1 MFCLLHIPNF
11 TIAVVSGRKCSGP
24 ACGDYQGAFRCLF
37 IFLWILT
44 LSHMG
49 TWSRTF
55 YRFLALQL
63 VKKFDAWIQIIRIL
77 GFLRLKL
84 TLGTRYTVFCFFS
97 DMLISLRL
105 SSLLNF
111 GIWSWSSV
119 FQVFQKRMP
128 PEAIDL
134 ASRLLQYSPSLRC
147 TAVSLASSYL
157 WSFLNFVSNEAQY
170 CPKPILIA

>member
-63 VKKFDAWIQIIRIL
+63 VKKFDAWIQNIGIL

-84 TLGTRYTVFCFFS
+84 TLGTRYTVFCFFFLICWYLCGYPACLTLES
-97 DMLISLRL
+97 DHEVLCFRFSK
-105 SSLLNF
+105 SGCLLKQSILLHGCFNTH
-111 GIWSWSSV
+111 
-119 FQVFQKRMP
+119 QVCV
-128 PEAIDL
+128 A
-134 ASRLLQYSPSLRC
+134 LQW
-147 TAVSLASSYL
+147 V
-157 WSFLNFVSNEAQY
+157 
-170 CPKPILIA
+170 